1 MSVLVMARAV
11 TEFKG
16 SSMKRGS
23 FTRAAS
29 TVTTIAATVTLLTA
43 LGSVSAVA
51 AAGAGTHSG
60 TSADT
65 SGFWVV
71 SNLNESFTAMA
82 VQAAKTSPATV
93 VPTLRAMVS
102 RVEEGHPVY
111 VPQGS
116 ADNIASVR
124 ASRAE
129 LVQAL
134 AALTA
139 KRARVGAVPTAARIP
154 PPKEYPV
161 RGAICAK
168 TAKRAWCNLVLELA
182 ASYCDPEGCQQTD
195 KMTVRITV
203 NPAVETSRA
212 SFNALYFP
220 DDHSFAG
227 FHFQWWVL
235 CFAVQR
241 ECGSANTK
249 SFGGSTHGYFD
260 MKSDGALYHSRVT
273 HAITLWG
280 LFIRNGRYYNDDA
293 KTGTAFCA
301 DKPDTYCT
309 Y

>member
-1 MSVLVMARAV
+1 MNL
-11 TEFKG
+11 KWL
-16 SSMKRGS
+16 
-23 FTRAAS
+23 
-29 TVTTIAATVTLLTA
+29 TTIGATVTLLTA
-43 LGSVSAVA
+43 LGSASAASA
-51 AAGAGTHSG
+51 ASAPGAETRGGTG
-60 TSADT
+60 GATA
-65 SGFWVV
+65 GFWVV
-71 SNLNESFTAMA
+71 TNLSESFTAMA
-82 VQAAKTSPATV
+82 VQAAETSPAAV
-93 VPTLRAMVS
+93 APTLRAMVS
-102 RVEEGHPVY
+102 RVEAGHPVY
-111 VPQGS
+111 VPWGN

-134 AALTA
+134 AAVTA
-139 KRARVGAVPTAARIP
+139 NRARVGAAPAAAHIP

-182 ASYCDPEGCQQTD
+182 ASYCDPEGCKQTD

-235 CFAVQR
+235 CFAVER

-260 MKSDGALYHSRVT
+260 MKSDGELFHSRVT